1 MAKNEAKIKFT
12 AETGEF
18 NSAIKKANSEMSEL
32 RAELRLNETQ
42 MKGAGASAELLENRH
57 RILAQ
62 QLAAAE
68 SKSAA
73 LAQKVNKAAEIY
85 GENSNEVSKLR
96 TQLLNAQNAEEKVR
110 QAVNNCNSGL
120 KEQEGAAKSA
130 EGGFTTLK
138 GAVANLASDALQGAI
153 SKLSEFVSYL
163 AQLPQETMEFRQDV
177 STLNTAFENV
187 GFSADQA
194 QEVFKNLYS
203 VFGEDD
209 RAVETAN
216 NIARMAKSQE
226 ELNQWTDIATGIWG
240 TYQDALPVEGLAEA
254 AGETAKTG
262 QVTGV
267 FADAL
272 NWSSDAAAMFADRM
286 GGDVKTAEDAF
297 NQALGE
303 CSSEQERQSLIT
315 ETLTALYGD
324 AADSYR
330 DASGAQMEAKEAA
343 LEQQEA
349 EAELATAIEP
359 VTTLFSQLKTELLE
373 SVTPAL
379 QTLGEGFSNVLGWL
393 KQHPTVLKAASA
405 AIGVLAVGL
414 SVAAVALG
422 VYTVA
427 QWAMNAALLANPIT
441 WIVLAVIAA
450 IALLVAA
457 GVAIYENWDKI
468 KAKASEVWNGIKNT
482 ITTIVNAIKA
492 KITTVFN
499 AIKSV
504 VSKVWSGIKYAIT
517 TPFNAAKALVFSI
530 INSIKAKFNTLSVLK
545 SAAANVFNGVK
556 NAITH
561 PIQTAKNAV
570 QNAINKI
577 KAIFNACKLKLD
589 LKVPHIDID
598 GGKAPWGIG
607 GKGRKPNFNVTWNA
621 AGAIFTKPT
630 LFGTPLGFQG
640 VGEAGAE
647 AVLPINL
654 LENYINSAFERNLG
668 AAASGCEVYN
678 FYVNDATINDS
689 AEMRNAAK
697 TFLEEIVR
705 VGGMNR

>member
-1 MAKNEAKIKFT
+1 MAKNEAKIRFT

-42 MKGAGASAELLENRH
+42 MRGTGASAELLEQRH
-57 RILAQ
+57 RILSQ
-62 QLAAAE
+62 QLQAAE
-68 SKSAA
+68 NKSAA
-73 LAQKVNKAAEIY
+73 LAQKVDKAAQIY
-85 GENSNEVSKLR
+85 GENSDEVSKLR
-96 TQLLNAQNAEEKVR
+96 TQLLNARNAEEKVR
-110 QAVNNCNSGL
+110 QAVNNCNNGL
-120 KEQEGAAKSA
+120 EEQKGAAKSA
-130 EGGFTTLK
+130 ESGFTTLK
-138 GAVANLASDALQGAI
+138 GAVANLAADALQGAI
-153 SKLSEFVSYL
+153 SKLGEFVSYL

-187 GFSADQA
+187 GFSAEQA
-194 QEVFKNLYS
+194 QETFKNLYA

-216 NIARMAKSQE
+216 NIARMAKSQD
-226 ELNQWTDIATGIWG
+226 ELNQWTEIATGIWG

-262 QVTGV
+262 QITGV

-303 CSSEQERQSLIT
+303 CTSEQERQTLIT

-324 AADSYR
+324 AANSYR
-330 DASGAQMEAKEAA
+330 EASGAQMEAKEAA

-379 QTLGEGFSNVLGWL
+379 QTLGEGFSSVLGWL
-393 KQHPTVLKAASA
+393 KEHPTVLKAASA
-405 AIGVLAVGL
+405 AIGVLAAGL
-414 SVAAVALG
+414 SVAAIALG

-441 WIVLAVIAA
+441 WIVLAIIAA

-482 ITTIVNAIKA
+482 ILTIVNAIKA
-492 KITTVFN
+492 KIATAFDAIKNVTSKVWN
-499 AIKSV
+499 AIKT
-504 VSKVWSGIKYAIT
+504 AIT
-517 TPFNAAKALVFSI
+517 TPFGAARALVAAI
-530 INSIKAKFNTLSVLK
+530 VDSIKAKFNTLQALASV
-545 SAAANVFNGVK
+545 AARVFNRVK
-556 NAITH
+556 NAITN
-561 PIQTAKNAV
+561 PIKAARDAVKNA
-570 QNAINKI
+570 IDRI
-577 KAIFNACKLKLD
+577 KSIFNGTKLKLD
-589 LKVPHIDID
+589 LKIPHISID

-607 GKGRKPNFNVTWNA
+607 GKGRKPNFDVTWNA

-630 LFGTPLGFQG
+630 LFGTPLGLQG

-647 AVLPINL
+647 AVLPINV
-654 LENYINSAFERNLG
+654 LENYINRAFDRNLG

-689 AEMRNAAK
+689 AEMRAAAK
-697 TFLEEIVR
+697 SFLEEVVR